1 MWSESAELLGSP
13 SEASTLTLDLNDLDL
28 SEVEVEVL
36 SNADARA
43 LPEMGATVAPLLC
56 CTVCCCCCS

>member
-1 MWSESAELLGSP
+1 MP
-13 SEASTLTLDLNDLDL
+13 SELKPLDEVMLTLDLDDLDL

-43 LPEMGATVAPLLC
+43 LPEMGATVFFVLS
-56 CTVCCCCCS
+56 CTLCCCCPG